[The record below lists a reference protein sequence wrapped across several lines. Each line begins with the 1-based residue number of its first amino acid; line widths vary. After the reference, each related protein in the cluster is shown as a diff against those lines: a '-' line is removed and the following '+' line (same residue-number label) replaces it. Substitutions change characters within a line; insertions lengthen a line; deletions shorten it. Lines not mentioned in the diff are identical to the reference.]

1 MNYIDYFKYKYLY
14 INLKKHIGGGI
25 EDYITLIHGTNID
38 NFEKIIKSGKVSNNL
53 RMHNER
59 MIKIFETSIDED
71 DKAMVDAQISAL
83 QNLNIDKY
91 MNPDLVLNDHK
102 SELTWF
108 QLVNNKYLDYNTYPL
123 SQQTYEE
130 YKIRLV
136 FKIPEKDLDKFI
148 LCFTDKRVNGHDI
161 KSYYQG
167 VVASPSDVSL
177 KTYLHSIHIITANMT
192 EIEVSSMTERVIR
205 SCLENSSLANIPCN
219 FVDNKK
225 WQEDIIRHNMI
236 NEKIKNIVKSVEN
249 KLKTIYIDFVKSDQ
263 KEQASNLIKQYNILK
278 NKYLTKMHETLD
290 ESIYD
295 SYEKEFDDIIESI
308 RSTFSFIKLI

>member
-1 MNYIDYFKYKYLY
+1 MNYIDYFKHKYLY
-14 INLKKHIGGGI
+14 TNLKKHIGSGI
-25 EDYITLIHGTNID
+25 EDYITLVHGTNID
-38 NFEKIIKSGKVSNNL
+38 NFEKIIKSGKVSNDL
-53 RMHNER
+53 KMRNER
-59 MIKIFETSIDED
+59 MIKIFETSIEED
-71 DKAMVDAQISAL
+71 DKKMVDEQISAL

-91 MNPDLVLNDHK
+91 MNSDLVLNDHK

-136 FKIPEKDLDKFI
+136 FKIPEKELHKYI
-148 LCFTDKRVNGHDI
+148 LCFSDKRLTGSDI

-167 VVASPSDVSL
+167 VVVSPSDVSL

-205 SCLENSSLANIPCN
+205 SCLENSTLTNIICN

-225 WQEDIIRHNMI
+225 WQDDIIKQKNL
-236 NEKIKNIVKSVEN
+236 NEKIKHIVENVEN
-249 KLKTIYIDFVKSDQ
+249 KLKTIYENFVISNDE
-263 KEQASNLIKQYNILK
+263 EQAVNLIKHYNVLK
-278 NKYLTKMHETLD
+278 NKYVTKMHETLD
-290 ESIYD
+290 ESTYD
-295 SYEKEFDDIIESI
+295 SYEKEFDDMIESI
-308 RSTFSFIKLI
+308 INPHSLLLN

>member
-1 MNYIDYFKYKYLY
+1 MNRIDYFKYKYLY

-25 EDYITLIHGTNID
+25 EDYITLVHGTNID

-53 RMHNER
+53 RMRNER
-59 MIKIFETSIDED
+59 MIKIFETSIEED
-71 DKAMVDAQISAL
+71 DKTMVAAQISAL

-91 MNPDLVLNDHK
+91 MNYDLVLNDHK

-108 QLVNNKYLDYNTYPL
+108 QLVNNKYLDYTTYPL
-123 SQQTYEE
+123 SQQTYDE

-136 FKIPEKDLDKFI
+136 FKIPEKDLHKYI
-148 LCFTDKRVNGHDI
+148 LCFSDKRLTGSDI

-167 VVASPSDVSL
+167 AVVSPSDVSL

-192 EIEVSSMTERVIR
+192 EIEVSSMTERVIKIM
-205 SCLENSSLANIPCN
+205 SENSTLTNITCN

-225 WQEDIIRHNMI
+225 WQADIIKHNMI
-236 NEKIKNIVKSVEN
+236 NEKIKNIVENVEN
-249 KLKTIYIDFVKSDQ
+249 KLKTIYKNFVISDQ
-263 KEQASNLIKQYNILK
+263 KEQVANLIKYYNILK

-290 ESIYD
+290 ESTYD

-308 RSTFSFIKLI
+308 INPHSLLLN